1 MVGPLLCRAIR
12 LFSAPLLTPTH
23 WPAIQAAAASGTLAV
38 KVKHSSLT
46 QQSFIA
52 DMQLYVLNES
62 DHRIA
67 ENSGVGPSDLAA
79 ARNTIMNAFMKEA
92 TNQITRRFPDT
103 TRNAPCVLCT
113 ICAAS
118 AISAKWRRSEL
129 APRGCMLRKIVNL
142 AGEPNLSGRGGN

>member
-92 TNQITRRFPDT
+92 TNQIKRRFPT
-103 TRNAPCVLCT
+103 LPEMHHAC
-113 ICAAS
+113 CAQYAL
-118 AISAKWRRSEL
+118 RVPYLRS
-129 APRGCMLRKIVNL
+129 GD
-142 AGEPNLSGRGGN
+142 GRS